1 MQRMV
6 TFILVTLLALPLSG
20 CISGNETDSAAGTY
34 SVDVQWTEI
43 LLETKSEYYSDGEEV
58 VWDLTS
64 KDVEQEIQNAG
75 GIIVGISM
83 VLDYPNEDESAN
95 FGFCTGLEDNVP
107 DVIYGTIT
115 KNSWT
120 LTESDSN
127 PGSHILN
134 LTWHNQSLL
143 EMENIS
149 GMSKSE
155 ILNQIDGKDPDPI
168 GQDLI

>member
-1 MQRMV
+1 M
-6 TFILVTLLALPLSG
+6 FNGLKF
-20 CISGNETDSAAGTY
+20 Y
-34 SVDVQWTEI
+34 SKRSQC
-43 LLETKSEYYSDGEEV
+43 YSDGEEV

-107 DVIYGTIT
+107 DMIYGTVT

-120 LTESDSN
+120 FTESIDSRK

-155 ILNQIDGKDPDPI
+155 ILNQIDLGEVVFGTYSFKIMVKRPLMMEEAARTQI
-168 GQDLI
+168 MVRMLQAQYHYWSSTLI

>member
-1 MQRMV
+1 
-6 TFILVTLLALPLSG
+6 
-20 CISGNETDSAAGTY
+20 
-34 SVDVQWTEI
+34 
-43 LLETKSEYYSDGEEV
+43 
-58 VWDLTS
+58 
-64 KDVEQEIQNAG
+64 
-75 GIIVGISM
+75 M

-107 DVIYGTIT
+107 DVIYGTVT
-115 KNSWT
+115 KNAWT

-155 ILNQIDGKDPDPI
+155 ILNQIDLGEVVFGTYSFKIMVEAFYSIFIIITGISNFDSIFMEPI
-168 GQDLI
+168 I